1 MAALQSGTIRQGGR
15 FLKWFSDHCLLYNV
29 GIWKSKKSLD
39 KKVSQDFHRNKR
51 YGGKDDKMLP
61 YERENI
67 FLITY

>member
-1 MAALQSGTIRQGGR
+1 M
-15 FLKWFSDHCLLYNV
+15 KWFSDHCLLYNV